1 MPRIEIPASGGIR
14 EDIDDRVKQPGQWA
28 RLENADMTT
37 SGRIRMRSAFAENVA
52 TPGGV
57 SRIGEEWALVED
69 SSLVTR
75 SQNAGYAQ
83 PATGTL
89 IESGTVPAIPLAWRR
104 AVPGVAGEYGDAT
117 AANVRFTW
125 PDATTV
131 VIPGEDTLAVF
142 AYPADRTF
150 GATVIRSVDVVAY
163 SARTGQLVAT
173 WQGVLDV
180 GSSSYENAWL
190 QICSEADDSTR
201 VVITAAVQR
210 TAGVALWDIAHSTVD
225 VATGTLGT
233 PVLSATAVGLGSP
246 RYALN
251 RIDSAPPTLFYVI
264 GSTVAVD
271 TWNSATNLFVSGGSS
286 GTPAPVVVSGCV
298 GNAGDR
304 IAVWASAGGS
314 VYAIRSPSGGG
325 FATTRTI
332 TTTVSAVRVAVAWV
346 SGDVYLIGI
355 TDSGA
360 NAGALFYTVDMS
372 TGTLIATSQR
382 IRGGSVATAGARF
395 RAAGAS
401 STWVATIGVILG
413 PSRVAVSSNATPDV
427 GEFAIIGTTDTS
439 ARLEMQMLA
448 RGLFGEVKTVG
459 SSVAGAVGCL
469 PNLGASYAPAWA
481 CCPPQVEVITA
492 GLQVSPRV
500 VFGSTHR
507 SSTSYDTPGRCAA
520 TLDGLTLFGGG
531 KLAWWDGLH
540 VLPSCVPDVPIAEAD
555 VIVSPATWTTGTYGW
570 AVTLEWHDAAGQ
582 RYQSP
587 PAVGTVTIAAG
598 EVISLTAFSGNIQ
611 DNRGAQ
617 WVFWITEA
625 NGDIYYRLNTL
636 VMGYADYTVNA
647 TSTSIRVGNGG
658 SGPDTT
664 QEILYAVAE
673 PARLTPGCVG
683 PVGAAGRRF
692 WAASGARLYYSHV
705 AEAGEGPQFSV
716 AALYIDLP
724 DVVTG
729 VGELDE
735 QAIVFTARSAYRI
748 VGDGPARN
756 GGGGQFF
763 VQPISGV
770 QGCDDYRSVL
780 SSRIGLWYRSG
791 QSLVLLQRGG
801 GSPTDLGMQI
811 QDTLAAYPYVVA
823 GYEDRVQSR
832 VFFALSGE
840 PVGANADAIALG
852 VVAVYQY
859 DANVGWSLWK
869 PGDGDSGPRAI
880 GQLFGALAFGDWES
894 GANLLGYAAADTELV
909 SGVATAYTLTA
920 QTGDLRPGG
929 AAAPAQWSA
938 VSLLTGQRSAGTAT
952 IETTIRCDTDSG
964 SVTQAATSTSI
975 TADRQRARCAPQ
987 YASADALQVT
997 WAVTATTAPADL
1009 LGATIE
1015 VDVQPGT
1022 TRVPSARSK

>member
-37 SGRIRMRSAFAENVA
+37 SGRIRMRAAFAETAA
-52 TPGGV
+52 TSGGV
-57 SRIGEEWALVED
+57 SRIGEEWALVEE

-117 AANVRFTW
+117 AADVRFTW
-125 PDATTV
+125 PDATAV
-131 VIPGEDTLAVF
+131 VISGEDTLAVF
-142 AYPADRTF
+142 AYPVDRTF
-150 GATVIRSVDVVAY
+150 GATVVRSVDVVAY

-190 QICSEADDSTR
+190 QVCSEGDSSTR
-201 VVITAAVQR
+201 VVVTVAVQR
-210 TAGVALWDIAHSTVD
+210 TAGVALWDIAHNTVD
-225 VATGTLGT
+225 VATGTVGT
-233 PVLSATAVGLGSP
+233 PGLSVTAVSLAAP

-251 RIDSAPPTLFYVI
+251 RIDGAPPTLFYVQGTSI
-264 GSTVAVD
+264 AVD
-271 TWNSATNLFVSGGSS
+271 TWDSNTGLFVNGGAS
-286 GTPAPVVVSGCV
+286 GTLASEIVSGCV
-298 GNAGDR
+298 GNNGDR
-304 IAVWASAGGS
+304 IAVWASAAGS
-314 VYAIRSPSGGG
+314 VYAYRAPSGGG
-325 FATTRTI
+325 FGATRTI
-332 TTTVSAVRVAVAWV
+332 STTVNAQRVAVAWI
-346 SGDVYLIGI
+346 SGDIYLIGV

-360 NAGALFYTVDMS
+360 NAGALFYSVDMS
-372 TGTLIATSQR
+372 TGTVIATSQR
-382 IRGGSVATAGARF
+382 IRGASIATAGARF

-401 STWVATIGVILG
+401 STYLAAIGVILG
-413 PSRVAVSSNATPDV
+413 PSRVAVSQNATPDV
-427 GEFAIIGTTDTS
+427 GEFAIVGTSDTS
-439 ARLEMQMLA
+439 ALLEMQMLG

-459 SSVAGAVGCL
+459 SSSGGAIGCL

-481 CCPPQVEVITA
+481 CCPPQVESVTA

-507 SSTSYDTPGRCAA
+507 SDSSTDTIGRSAA
-520 TLDGLTLFGGG
+520 TLDGLTLLGGG
-531 KLAWWDGLH
+531 KLAWWDGMH
-540 VLPSCVPDVPIAEAD
+540 VLPSCVPDVPIAEAE
-555 VIVSPATWTTGTYGW
+555 VIVSPATWTVGTYSW
-570 AVTLEWHDAAGQ
+570 AVTLEWYDAAGQ

-587 PAVGTVTIAAG
+587 PAVGTITIAAG
-598 EVISLTAFSGNIQ
+598 EIISLTAFSGNIP

-625 NGDIYYRLNTL
+625 NGDIYYRLTS

-647 TSTSIRVGNGG
+647 TSTSISVGNGG
-658 SGPDTT
+658 TGPDTT
-664 QEILYAVAE
+664 QEILYTVAE

-780 SSRIGLWYRSG
+780 SSRVGLWYRSG

-801 GSPTDLGMQI
+801 GSPADLGHQI
-811 QDTLAAYPYVVA
+811 QDTLAAYPYVA
-823 GYEDRVQSR
+823 AAYEDRTESR
-832 VFFALSGE
+832 VFFALSKE
-840 PVGANADAIALG
+840 PVGANADALVAG

-859 DANVGWSLWK
+859 DANVGWALWK

-880 GQLFGALAFGDWES
+880 GQLFGRIAFGDWES
-894 GANLLGYAAADTELV
+894 GVNLLSDAASTTDVVAGAAA
-909 SGVATAYTLTA
+909 AYTLTA
-920 QTGDLRPGG
+920 QTGDLRPAG
-929 AAAPAQWSA
+929 AAAPSQWSA
-938 VSLLTGQRSAGTAT
+938 VSLLTGQPSAGTAT
-952 IETTIRCDTDSG
+952 IATTIRCDTDSG
-964 SVTQAATSTSI
+964 SVTQAATSTNI

-997 WAVTATTAPADL
+997 WAVTATSAPADL
-1009 LGATIE
+1009 LGATIDVE
-1015 VDVQPGT
+1015 VQPGT